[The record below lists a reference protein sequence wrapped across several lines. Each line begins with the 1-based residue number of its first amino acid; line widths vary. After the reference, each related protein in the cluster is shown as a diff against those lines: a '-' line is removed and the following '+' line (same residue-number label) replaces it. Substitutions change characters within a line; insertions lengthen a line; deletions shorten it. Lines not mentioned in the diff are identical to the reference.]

1 MSAGSFFIGK
11 GARSLNITGSCVDGT
26 LTLRF
31 SGELDHHYAREALA
45 ALTERI
51 DAFLPRICV
60 LDLRE
65 LTFMDSSGIALILR
79 AEREMRD
86 LRGRLVLEHVPAQP
100 LRVLRAAGLQQLAE
114 IREESGK
121 ERCT

>member
-1 MSAGSFFIGK
+1 M
-11 GARSLNITGSCVDGT
+11 NITGSCVNGV

-31 SGELDHHYAREALA
+31 AGELDHHFAREALG

-51 DAFLPRICV
+51 DAFLPRVCV

-79 AEREMRD
+79 AERETRT
-86 LRGRLVLEHVPAQP
+86 LQGKLILENVPEQP
-100 LRVLRAAGLQQLAE
+100 HRVLRAAGLQQMAE
-114 IREESGK
+114 SRK
-121 ERCT
+121 

>member
-1 MSAGSFFIGK
+1 M
-11 GARSLNITGSCVDGT
+11 NITGSCVSGT

-31 SGELDHHYAREALA
+31 SGELDHHFARDALT

-51 DAFLPRICV
+51 DAFLPRVCV

-79 AEREMRD
+79 AEREMQE
-86 LRGRLVLEHVPAQP
+86 LQGKLILVNVPEQP

-114 IREESGK
+114 IRE
-121 ERCT
+121 